1 MTTRRRRPRRPA
13 RANQSEEKDRPGSAV
28 GTADEAITRGC
39 DARTP
44 TTIRTAKTR
53 RKTKVHR
60 TANAVEPTPM
70 MIGAMMI
77 DAATIRNIP
86 SGPRLW
92 AASLGGL
99 AVRALRGLAGVIRD
113 QINVEVAPSALEA

>member
-1 MTTRRRRPRRPA
+1 
-13 RANQSEEKDRPGSAV
+13 
-28 GTADEAITRGC
+28 
-39 DARTP
+39 
-44 TTIRTAKTR
+44 
-53 RKTKVHR
+53 
-60 TANAVEPTPM
+60 M